1 MTAPPSREDDETSE
15 LVWRVTPANE
25 EQARRDREVRDAAT
39 ARACSGWLSTRS
51 RS

>member
-25 EQARRDREVRDAAT
+25 EQARRERAERDAAT

-51 RS
+51 GS